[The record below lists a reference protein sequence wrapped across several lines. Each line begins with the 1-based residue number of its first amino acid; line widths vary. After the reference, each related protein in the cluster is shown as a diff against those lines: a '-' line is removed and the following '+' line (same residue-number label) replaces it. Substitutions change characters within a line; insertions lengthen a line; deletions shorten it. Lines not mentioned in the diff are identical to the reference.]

1 MVTNHPS
8 QIATAATTQTRK
20 FMTRCSNKPAVSTLI
35 GYSHLAVCSNKPA
48 VSTPLGYSHLAVCSN
63 KPAVS
68 TPLGYSHLA
77 ACPSKPAVSTPL
89 GNLNGGFHQ
98 FSRWEFANS

>member
-20 FMTRCSNKPAVSTLI
+20 FMTRCPSKLAVSTL
-35 GYSHLAVCSNKPA
+35 
-48 VSTPLGYSHLAVCSN
+48 
-63 KPAVS
+63 
-68 TPLGYSHLA
+68 LGYSHLA
-77 ACPSKPAVSTPL
+77 ACSSKLAVSTPL

>member
-20 FMTRCSNKPAVSTLI
+20 FMTRCHNKPAVSTL
-35 GYSHLAVCSNKPA
+35 
-48 VSTPLGYSHLAVCSN
+48 
-63 KPAVS
+63 
-68 TPLGYSHLA
+68 LGYSHLA
-77 ACPSKPAVSTPL
+77 ACHNKPAVSTPL

>member
-20 FMTRCSNKPAVSTLI
+20 FMTRCLNKPAVSTLL
-35 GYSHLAVCSNKPA
+35 GNSHLAACPS
-48 VSTPLGYSHLAVCSN
+48 

-77 ACPSKPAVSTPL
+77 ACPSKPAVSTSL